1 MNLREP
7 IECSWQVNGLKI
19 GGLAWGD
26 STLPPLLMLHGWLD
40 NAASFAMLAPELEN
54 HHVVAI
60 DLTGHGQS
68 DRRSADA
75 SYQIWDDLPE
85 ILGVL
90 EQLGWDEFHLLGHSR
105 GAIISTLIAG
115 AFPERVKRLVL
126 LDAMFPEAVP
136 EEEFCEQLR
145 KSVDQK
151 PALLVARN
159 RVFSTLEDGVALR
172 TNAQLNSD
180 AAALLVERGV
190 KACEGGLTWTSD
202 RRLYGASAVKLT
214 DGQIRAVSQGLTM
227 PTLLLLAESGRM
239 DQSEAFNALLA
250 QNEALVVERVVGGHH
265 FHMETPLAPLSLRIS
280 SFLQEEIL

>member
-1 MNLREP
+1 MSVRAP
-7 IECSWQVNGLKI
+7 AECSWQVNGLKI

-26 STLPPLLMLHGWLD
+26 SQLPPVLMLHGWLD
-40 NAASFAMLAPELEN
+40 NAASFALLAPELED

-60 DLTGHGQS
+60 DLTGHGRS

-90 EQLGWDEFHLLGHSR
+90 EQLGWLEFDLLGHSR
-105 GAIISTLIAG
+105 GAIIATLFAG

-136 EEEFCEQLR
+136 EGEFGQQLR
-145 KSVDQK
+145 KSLDQK
-151 PALLVARN
+151 PGLLVARN
-159 RVFSTLEDGVALR
+159 RVFITLEDGIALR
-172 TNAQLNSD
+172 TNAQLNPG

-190 KACEGGLTWTSD
+190 QACEGGLTWTTD

-214 DGQIRAVSQGLTM
+214 DGQIRAVSRGLTM
-227 PTLLLLAESGRM
+227 PALLLLAKNGRM
-239 DQSEAFNALLA
+239 DQSEAFNALIALN
-250 QNEALVVERVVGGHH
+250 QELVVERVVGGHH
-265 FHMETPLAPLSLRIS
+265 FHMETPLKSLSLRIS
-280 SFLQEEIL
+280 NFLQGEIL